1 MMKKIIVDKT
11 LCIGCGACV
20 AIDENH
26 FEFDSDG
33 LSVAKNEDVNNVDP
47 TLASAIETCPT
58 NAIKVA
64 EVENDNAQELSNA
77 A

>member
-58 NAIKVA
+58 SAIKVA